1 MVKWLPRLSLM
12 TQLADRPGAPGR
24 ERGGRRWGRLGPW
37 WRTGGQP
44 ASPLEASD
52 ELVEG
57 AQVVD
62 VKPALLL
69 PPVAEMHDRTGVEEP
84 LLAVDRC
91 AEALDTAI
99 GMGATAPLA
108 PTVPQSGGTLW
119 LCEWRFPWAPP
130 SRAVPRSHA
139 GFEVVDFAC
148 VGASQP
154 VAQSDAPRAA
164 ERGRRAVR
172 NVLVPRRGRVC
183 LSTASEPEGAG

>member
-1 MVKWLPRLSLM
+1 VFAVIGPSPGIVAGRVSATGALSVRAAPAAPTSYPQEVPRAGRELAKSSHARRPCALTVIRRGM
-12 TQLADRPGAPGR
+12 TQLADRAGAPGR

-91 AEALDTAI
+91 AEALDSQH
-99 GMGATAPLA
+99 M
-108 PTVPQSGGTLW
+108 VV
-119 LCEWRFPWAPP
+119 
-130 SRAVPRSHA
+130 RA
-139 GFEVVDFAC
+139 
-148 VGASQP
+148 
-154 VAQSDAPRAA
+154 
-164 ERGRRAVR
+164 
-172 NVLVPRRGRVC
+172 
-183 LSTASEPEGAG
+183 